1 MYIIADMA
9 IAMAMATWKLMGS
22 SRVEKSL
29 SRDKIKCEK
38 PLWNDDITS
47 DKANST
53 IQVGAKHITD
63 NRHFRKK

>member
-9 IAMAMATWKLMGS
+9 IAMAMATWKIMGS

-38 PLWNDDITS
+38 PL
-47 DKANST
+47 
-53 IQVGAKHITD
+53 
-63 NRHFRKK
+63 